1 MSYYVST
8 KVRLFF
14 PLCVTIPKKNEFSL
28 FKAIHQTFVTTY
40 GLKKNMY
47 SGNVQSE
54 VVLDDLFA
62 E

>member
-1 MSYYVST
+1 MCFDSHTYCP
-8 KVRLFF
+8 R
-14 PLCVTIPKKNEFSL
+14 
-28 FKAIHQTFVTTY
+28 QFVTTY

-47 SGNVQSE
+47 RGTIQSE